1 MQKSIQLIK
10 ELSLAKGPS
19 GYETEVTNIIER
31 ELKDFGQIKKDKIGN
46 TLFEIKGTSSKAKK
60 LLFASHQDEIGF
72 MISHILD
79 NGLLRFV
86 TLGGWNV
93 NSLSST
99 AVDIINSENSV
110 VFGVIGQKPIHFQS
124 QDERPLTVE
133 ELFIDIG
140 AKSKEDVINTF
151 GINIGNVA
159 TPHSRFVY
167 DEKSQSISCKAFDDR
182 LGVAIM
188 VELAK
193 EFAVNKIEDDL
204 IFAFTVQEEVGL
216 RGAKVLSNYVEADYA
231 IIVEGSPAD
240 DFLNGEGQTKMG
252 GGAHLRIYD
261 PSHIG
266 SPPLISFFDSV
277 AAENK
282 IPVQK
287 AVRRKGGTDAANLA
301 LSQFGLPSIVCGVA
315 VRYAHTPYSIS
326 SLDDYF
332 ALKELL
338 KKGCLEIGKL
348 KI

>member
-31 ELKDFGQIKKDKIGN
+31 ELKDFGDIKKDKIGN
-46 TLFEIKGTSSKAKK
+46 ILFEIKGTSSGAKK
-60 LLFASHQDEIGF
+60 LLFLAHQDEIGF
-72 MISHILD
+72 MVSHILD

-86 TLGGWNV
+86 TLGGWNIA
-93 NSLSST
+93 SLSST
-99 AVDIINSENSV
+99 AVDIINSDNSV
-110 VFGVIGQKPIHFQS
+110 VCGVIGQKPVHFQS
-124 QDERPLTVE
+124 QDEKPLTVE

-140 AKSKEDVINTF
+140 AKSKEDVINNF
-151 GINIGNVA
+151 GVNIGNFA

-167 DEKSQSISCKAFDDR
+167 DEKNQNISCKAFDDR
-182 LGVAIM
+182 LGVAVMI
-188 VELAK
+188 ELAK
-193 EFAVNKIEDDL
+193 ECAVNKIEADL
-204 IFAFTVQEEVGL
+204 VFAFTVQEEVGL
-216 RGAKVLSNYVEADYA
+216 RGAKVLANYVKADWA
-231 IIVEGSPAD
+231 VIVEGAPAD
-240 DFLNGEGQTKMG
+240 DFIQGEGQTKMG
-252 GGAHLRIYD
+252 GGAHVRIYD

-266 SPPLISFFDSV
+266 SPTLISFFDSV
-277 AAENK
+277 ASENN
-282 IPVQK
+282 ISIQK

-301 LSQFGLPSIVCGVA
+301 LAQFGIPSIVCGVA

-338 KKGCLEIGKL
+338 KKGCLEIEKL